1 MKDHFGN
8 ELALGNVVAW
18 VDRGRSI
25 TMCRVTR
32 FTKKKVEVTY
42 PAMSWDYQTQTMK
55 PDFSTSLVTP
65 EYLLILPTTEVND
78 NLVKEKG
85 I

>member
-42 PAMSWDYQTQTMK
+42 PSMSWDYQTQKMK

-85 I
+85 F